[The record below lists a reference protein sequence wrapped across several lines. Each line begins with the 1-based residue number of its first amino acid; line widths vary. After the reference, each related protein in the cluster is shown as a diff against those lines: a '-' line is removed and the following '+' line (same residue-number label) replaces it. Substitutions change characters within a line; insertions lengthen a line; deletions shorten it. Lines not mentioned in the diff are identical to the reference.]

1 MKTSKKQL
9 AIWIASAIIVIGAA
23 STGIYLYENQSKSA
37 ESNQVNS
44 AAQSTNVET
53 DSSAKV
59 TTLTYQGQ
67 DGKTALELL
76 ESAATVEKSGEG
88 ENAYITSINGV
99 KADSTKEYWAFSIN
113 GEASMVGAGSYVTK
127 SSDVIK
133 WDLTTF

>member
-1 MKTSKKQL
+1 MTTKKERIFYITL
-9 AIWIASAIIVIGAA
+9 GILVILTLVFGA
-23 STGIYLYENQSKSA
+23 LYEEGAIFPKKTEETVQVTKQTTVQTA
-37 ESNQVNS
+37 EQV
-44 AAQSTNVET
+44 
-53 DSSAKV
+53 K
-59 TTLTYQGQ
+59 TLSYQGQ

-76 ESAATVEKSGEG
+76 ESAATIEKSGEG

-99 KADSTKEYWAFSIN
+99 AADSTKEYWAFSIN

>member
-9 AIWIASAIIVIGAA
+9 AIWITSAIIVIGGAA
-23 STGIYLYENQSKSA
+23 TGIYLYENQSNSA
-37 ESNQVNS
+37 EVEQVDQTTQTT
-44 AAQSTNVET
+44 AET
-53 DSSAKV
+53 DSTAKV
-59 TTLTYQGQ
+59 TTITYQGQ

-76 ESAATVEKSGEG
+76 EAAASIEKSGEG

-99 KADSTKEYWAFSIN
+99 AADSTKEYWAFSIN

>member
-1 MKTSKKQL
+1 MTTKKERIFYITL
-9 AIWIASAIIVIGAA
+9 GILVLITLIFGA
-23 STGIYLYENQSKSA
+23 LYEEGIIFPKKT
-37 ESNQVNS
+37 EDTTQVT
-44 AAQSTNVET
+44 QR
-53 DSSAKV
+53 V

-76 ESAATVEKSGEG
+76 ESVAKTEKSGEG